1 MIKPD
6 TELPGKISGR
16 SEDTVASRARLTLL
30 LSVAITIALYVIP
43 YGHTIAYP
51 LLLIS
56 TLVHELG
63 HGLAAVVVGGDFE
76 RFVMFSDGSGHA
88 VSTGVF
94 SGLERA
100 FIAAGGLVGPAL
112 GAVFCLLFARR
123 ARPAR
128 YCMAAIGMLLLLA
141 EVLVVRNGFGLVF
154 VGALAAICLFLAFKA
169 PAQVVQIAL
178 VFLGVQLALSV
189 YSRSDYLF
197 TAVAETATGTSPS
210 DAQAIADA
218 IGIGP
223 YWFWGGLCG
232 AFSVVVLLVGGW
244 YFLRGGARAPRKLRG
259 AVGSAIS

>member
-1 MIKPD
+1 MVKP
-6 TELPGKISGR
+6 LVQPSRPG
-16 SEDTVASRARLTLL
+16 EDLVASRARLTLL
-30 LSVAITIALYVIP
+30 LSVAITAALYVIP

-63 HGLAAVVVGGDFE
+63 HGLAAVVVGGEFE
-76 RFVMFSDGSGHA
+76 RFVMWSDGSGHA
-88 VSTGVF
+88 ISSGAF
-94 SGLERA
+94 SGLESA

-112 GAVFCLLFARR
+112 GAVFCLIFARR
-123 ARPAR
+123 PRTAR
-128 YCMAAIGMLLLLA
+128 YCMAAIGMLLALA
-141 EVLVVRNGFGLVF
+141 ELLVVRNLFGLFF
-154 VGALAAICLFLAFKA
+154 VGAFAAACLFLAFRA
-169 PAQVVQIAL
+169 GSQLVQLAL

-197 TAVAETATGTSPS
+197 TSVAQTAGGAAPS

-232 AFSVVVLLVGGW
+232 AFSVAVLLVGGW
-244 YFLRGGARAPRKLRG
+244 HFLRGTRVRARKLRG
-259 AVGSAIS
+259 EVGAVGAGL

>member
-1 MIKPD
+1 MVKPD
-6 TELPGKISGR
+6 IQLSRRG
-16 SEDTVASRARLTLL
+16 EDTVATRARLTLL
-30 LSVAITIALYVIP
+30 ISVAITIALYVIP

-63 HGLAAVVVGGDFE
+63 HGLAAVVVGGEFE
-76 RFVMFSDGSGHA
+76 RFVMFADGSGHA
-88 VSTGVF
+88 VSAGAF
-94 SGLERA
+94 SDFDQA

-123 ARPAR
+123 PLAAR
-128 YCMAAIGMLLLLA
+128 YCMAAVGMLLVLA
-141 EVLVVRNGFGLVF
+141 ELLVVRNPFGLVF
-154 VGALAAICLFLAFKA
+154 VGVFAAICLVLAFRA
-169 PAQVVQIAL
+169 SAQVVQLAL

-197 TAVAETATGTSPS
+197 TPVAQTATGNSPS

-232 AFSVVVLLVGGW
+232 AFSVLVLLVGGW

-259 AVGSAIS
+259 SAGPAV